1 MDINVPFFNQDDR
14 VGWGAWLRGCVA
26 ALSEARIDVIFV
38 VDVDS
43 DVTESLASRRQA
55 PVLGGDDQ
63 IVAVL
68 GRLDSCSV
76 CKSILNLG
84 TELTEKGYKLA
95 DDRFNPHPPFNDID
109 FLIGCDQM
117 WRVMTKD
124 VELWPDILAATKNVF
139 GCGTIQPSTNKTNK
153 IEEEQKKKKE

>member
-1 MDINVPFFNQDDR
+1 MSNFCHHIHIHVPPSIAPKLINFEPTDF
-14 VGWGAWLRGCVA
+14 
-26 ALSEARIDVIFV
+26 
-38 VDVDS
+38 
-43 DVTESLASRRQA
+43 
-55 PVLGGDDQ
+55 
-63 IVAVL
+63 
-68 GRLDSCSV
+68 
-76 CKSILNLG
+76 G

-95 DDRFNPHPPFNDID
+95 DDRFKPHPPFNDID